1 MREWQWI
8 GYTLRNGDESFEKQ
22 ALDWNLQGARRRG
35 RLKQTWKR
43 TIMEEAGKCG
53 KTWNQ
58 VRDWQ
63 GN

>member
-1 MREWQWI
+1 MNP
-8 GYTLRNGDESFEKQ
+8 LKNKQ
-22 ALDWNLQGARRRG
+22 LQGARRRG
-35 RLKQTWKR
+35 RLKQTSKR

-63 GN
+63 GNRVRWRFFTNV